1 MKIRKAKKED
11 LKGIMGLS
19 YRLFSK
25 FEKLDNNHKL
35 IKSYFGSKKQYHDFS
50 KEIKKTTNCFFI
62 AEIDK
67 KIVGCLSINI
77 FDNYPMYQI
86 RKKGH
91 FDLLIIHPEYRD
103 KGIGKKLINEGY
115 KWFKEKGIKNF
126 TVTTHALDKEASKFW
141 KHQGFNEYNIK
152 YEK

>member
-1 MKIRKAKKED
+1 LEAKNNIMTFQRK
-11 LKGIMGLS
+11 L
-19 YRLFSK
+19 R
-25 FEKLDNNHKL
+25 KLQIAFL
-35 IKSYFGSKKQYHDFS
+35 LRKS
-50 KEIKKTTNCFFI
+50 I
-62 AEIDK
+62 
-67 KIVGCLSINI
+67 
-77 FDNYPMYQI
+77 
-86 RKKGH
+86 KKGH

>member
-25 FEKLDNNHKL
+25 FEKLDNNDKL

-67 KIVGCLSINI
+67 KI
-77 FDNYPMYQI
+77 
-86 RKKGH
+86 
-91 FDLLIIHPEYRD
+91 
-103 KGIGKKLINEGY
+103 INEGY